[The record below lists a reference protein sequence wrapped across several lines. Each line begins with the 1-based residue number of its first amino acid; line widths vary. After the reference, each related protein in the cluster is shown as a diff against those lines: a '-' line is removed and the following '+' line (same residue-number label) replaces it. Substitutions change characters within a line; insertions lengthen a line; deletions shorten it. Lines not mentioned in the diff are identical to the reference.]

1 MLGEGGQQRG
11 VKKGTKITV
20 ESFKAREE
28 RTARSRF
35 DVSKS
40 TDERDHVFW
49 VQGAKRWET
58 KPGVQCTLERA
69 KERVAMLRG

>member
-11 VKKGTKITV
+11 VEKGTKITV

-40 TDERDHVFW
+40 TDERDHIFW
-49 VQGAKRWET
+49 VQGAKR
-58 KPGVQCTLERA
+58 
-69 KERVAMLRG
+69 